1 MKTLQK
7 AGGIA
12 ALAEALAYIIG
23 FAMMATVLN
32 PGDTAG
38 WNAERKLSFLLDRK
52 LAFQIWMLFIYVAG
66 GAGLAVLAVALHER
80 LKDGFPGAMQIA
92 TAFGLIWAGLVIASG
107 MIANTGLDT
116 VAALYPQDAARAT
129 TAWIAIGAVQNG
141 LGGGV
146 EVVGGLW
153 VLLISV
159 IALRSAALPK
169 ALNVIG
175 LVVGTSGV
183 LSALPSL
190 GGLGTIFGLTQIVWF
205 AYLGY
210 WMLRRPQ

>member
-12 ALAEALAYIIG
+12 ALAEASAYIVG
-23 FAMMATVLN
+23 FAMMATVLA
-32 PGDTAG
+32 PGDTAN
-38 WNAERKLSFLLDRK
+38 WSAEQKLSFLLDRK
-52 LAFQIWMLFIYVAG
+52 LLFQIWMFFIYVAG

-80 LKDGFPGAMQIA
+80 LKTRFPGAMQIA

-107 MIANTGLDT
+107 MIANTGLDS

-153 VLLISV
+153 VLMISLV
-159 IALRSAALPK
+159 ALRSAALPK
-169 ALNVIG
+169 ALNLIG
-175 LVVGTSGV
+175 LLVGASGV
-183 LSALPSL
+183 LSALPTL

-210 WMLRRPQ
+210 WMLRRPL

>member
-12 ALAEALAYIIG
+12 ALVEALAYIVG

-38 WNAERKLSFLLDRK
+38 WSAEQKLSFLLDRK
-52 LAFQIWMLFIYVAG
+52 LVFQFWMFFIYVAG
-66 GAGLAVLAVALHER
+66 GVGLAVLAVALHER
-80 LKDGFPGAMQIA
+80 LKTSSQGVMQIA
-92 TAFGLIWAGLVIASG
+92 TALGLIWAGLVIASG
-107 MIANTGLDT
+107 MIANTGLDS
-116 VAALYPQDAARAT
+116 VAAIYPQDAARAT

-153 VLLISV
+153 VLLISL

-169 ALNVIG
+169 ILNLIG
-175 LVVGTSGV
+175 LVVGASGV

-190 GGLGTIFGLTQIVWF
+190 GGLGTIFGLSQIVWF

-210 WMLRRPQ
+210 WMLRHPE

>member
-80 LKDGFPGAMQIA
+80 LKAGFPGAMQIA

-116 VAALYPQDAARAT
+116 VAALYPQDATRAT

-153 VLLISV
+153 VLLISLV
-159 IALRSAALPK
+159 ALRSAALPK

>member
-1 MKTLQK
+1 MKRLQK

-12 ALAEALAYIIG
+12 ALVEALAYIVG

-32 PGDTAG
+32 PGDTDG
-38 WNAERKLSFLLDRK
+38 WSAEQKLSFLLDRK
-52 LAFQIWMLFIYVAG
+52 LVFQFWMFFIYVAG

-80 LKDGFPGAMQIA
+80 LKNAFPGAMQIA

-107 MIANTGLDT
+107 MIANTGLDS
-116 VAALYPQDAARAT
+116 VAAIYPQDAGRAT

-153 VLLISV
+153 VLLISL

-169 ALNVIG
+169 ILNLIG
-175 LVVGTSGV
+175 LVVGASGV

-190 GGLGTIFGLTQIVWF
+190 GALGTIFGLSQIVWF

-210 WMLRRPQ
+210 WMLRHPE